1 MRQRDGDASCLFRN
15 RIKFLLWNAII
26 LSSIHSFIYTIIV
39 IMLSSMS
46 NIYWF
51 RFRTAIYGIIIIK
64 IHIREFCFSF
74 VFCLSLAGH
83 EMSTLDNWF
92 VHLPRACISLTSAN
106 TIDVIFFIAICGGK
120 LNELLKRAPERPVNV
135 WHSNEAHMHARVPG
149 LAGMRF
155 VVTSART
162 VLTTVFGCCPTA
174 KYEGLSG
181 AIGEECRSEL
191 FATSPIS
198 RLDGISRSWWPWSR

>member
-106 TIDVIFFIAICGGK
+106 TIDVIFFIVFLHS
-120 LNELLKRAPERPVNV
+120 LNKSWRTNCT
-135 WHSNEAHMHARVPG
+135 ARYG
-149 LAGMRF
+149 WSMNASFFL
-155 VVTSART
+155 
-162 VLTTVFGCCPTA
+162 
-174 KYEGLSG
+174 
-181 AIGEECRSEL
+181 CRSPQTHNYE
-191 FATSPIS
+191 
-198 RLDGISRSWWPWSR
+198 